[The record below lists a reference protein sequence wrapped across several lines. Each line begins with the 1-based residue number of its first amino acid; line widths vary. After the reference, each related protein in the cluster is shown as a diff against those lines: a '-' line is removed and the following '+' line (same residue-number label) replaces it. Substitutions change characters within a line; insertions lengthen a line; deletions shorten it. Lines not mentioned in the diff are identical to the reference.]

1 MTCNTIYHV
10 VTALY
15 DIDMVCHGMSPK
27 KRSDAHLNIY
37 IKFTHKQCTINQLGS
52 YGTQLP
58 TDINWCWT
66 SVQPPAAQPDQR
78 LQSAKPPR
86 AVTASCK
93 LQVASSQD
101 FPQNFVISP
110 QFLHTLFLHVKL
122 KYILWKNSMLSTR
135 RKEKEM
141 KQTKKS
147 YTEITNQHR
156 PSSCSLALRFTS
168 SFCAK
173 CKGKDI
179 GADAATVGSIF
190 FTTGRQRRTKYSG
203 RTCSADSTST
213 CFAQSVGH
221 GDDTKSSIYI
231 RRCLGLFLCQR
242 ARAISKISRA
252 ISKTTQ
258 SYF

>member
-27 KRSDAHLNIY
+27 KTLWCAFKHLHQIY
-37 IKFTHKQCTINQLGS
+37 AQTIYHKSAWILWYSTPNRHQLMLNLCTAAS
-52 YGTQLP
+52 
-58 TDINWCWT
+58 CAAR
-66 SVQPPAAQPDQR
+66 PA
-78 LQSAKPPR
+78 LAKCQAATR
-86 AVTASCK
+86 CDCK
-93 LQVASSQD
+93 LQVASGIIAGFSTELCD
-101 FPQNFVISP
+101 FTTVSP
-110 QFLHTLFLHVKL
+110 HSFFLYVKL
-122 KYILWKNSMLSTR
+122 KYSMENSMLSTR

-141 KQTKKS
+141 SQTKKS

-190 FTTGRQRRTKYSG
+190 FSTGRQRRTKYSG

-221 GDDTKSSIYI
+221 GDDTKSYIYK
-231 RRCLGLFLCQR
+231 
-242 ARAISKISRA
+242 S
-252 ISKTTQ
+252 
-258 SYF
+258 